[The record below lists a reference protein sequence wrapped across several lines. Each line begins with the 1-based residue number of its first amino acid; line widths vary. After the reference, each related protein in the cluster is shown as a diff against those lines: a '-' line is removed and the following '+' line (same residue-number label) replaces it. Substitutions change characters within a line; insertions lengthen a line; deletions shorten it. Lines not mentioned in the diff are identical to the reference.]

1 MYGYPFDF
9 TGGVDYQNITLDTVL
24 QFDNLTDDIAIRET
38 MDIYSSPWCYSY
50 DG

>member
-24 QFDNLTDDIAIRET
+24 EFSGLTDDIAINGT
-38 MDIYSSPWCYSY
+38 MDIDTWCYTY
-50 DG
+50 DE